1 MLRVENQ
8 GVKDVVP
15 QIIEPPPDGEF
26 DVKMMTYN
34 VLADQF
40 IDGHVRRALNSTN
53 NRQSICTLEF
63 GYRFEKI
70 IDEISRS
77 DCDIV
82 AL

>member
-1 MLRVENQ
+1 M
-8 GVKDVVP
+8 VP

-70 IDEISRS
+70 IDEITRS